1 MKASLVESDHSLA
14 LIHHLLNCL
23 STSSL
28 RSAIG
33 LSGAQLAKHQRQV
46 YPLIRTAATK
56 IANMTDLDQKILTL
70 YAQSVD
76 AMSHD
81 VDSSDVGS
89 RQNRPVEQCEICD
102 AAIEFEAMDVARCQ
116 NGHQFSKIC
125 SLVPREPANISRSLQ
140 AHAASNTRARHL
152 QILRNLQCTV
162 SPRRQPTGRG
172 DESDC
177 IPSFDNGKHL
187 AHPRSISC
195 CRQMLEMWWEILDD
209 VNYYRIP
216 HTRSASCIPRQ
227 V

>member
-1 MKASLVESDHSLA
+1 MAMKASLVESDHSLA

-33 LSGAQLAKHQRQV
+33 LSSDQLAKHQRQV

-89 RQNRPVEQCEICD
+89 RQNRPVEQCDICD

-116 NGHQFSKIC
+116 NGHQFS
-125 SLVPREPANISRSLQ
+125 
-140 AHAASNTRARHL
+140 
-152 QILRNLQCTV
+152 
-162 SPRRQPTGRG
+162 
-172 DESDC
+172 
-177 IPSFDNGKHL
+177 
-187 AHPRSISC
+187 
-195 CRQMLEMWWEILDD
+195 
-209 VNYYRIP
+209 
-216 HTRSASCIPRQ
+216 
-227 V
+227 